1 MHNNDGAPFAFLAAR
16 ALHPSPLFV
25 RRLPYSHFAAEAQL
39 PLPPSRERER
49 PKAKHWEGEGELT
62 ATTFASENRLVPLP
76 LTLTLCPPGGKGI
89 ALRSRS
95 KRCVN
100 RIAAAW
106 GEGCKP
112 TLPLIAA
119 LAALLVPD
127 AASAA
132 DLNGA
137 ELAFPWALP
146 FFGILLSIALFPLL
160 AHEFWEHHL
169 GKIAA
174 VWAALV
180 IIPLFVLYGS
190 QTTVAT
196 LSHAILLEYI
206 PFILLLLALF
216 TVAGG
221 IVLRG
226 NLHGSP
232 AVNTGLLAMGTALAS
247 FTGTT
252 GAAMVMIRP
261 LLRANDDRKRNAHTV
276 IFFIFLVAN
285 IGGSLTPLGDP
296 PLFLGFLR
304 GVDFF
309 WTTEHLLSET
319 LFLSIVLLALF
330 FIIDTVIYRKDGHSK
345 PDPTPDDE
353 PLRLSGALNIV
364 LLGVIIGA
372 ILLSAAADLGTFH
385 MLGAE
390 VEIENVLR
398 DLVMIAVTFVS
409 LAVTPERD
417 RRANSFAWDPI
428 KEVAKLFAAIF
439 ITIIPVLA
447 MLSAGED
454 GIFAPIVALVTDEA
468 GNPNNAVYFWLTG
481 MLSALLDNA
490 PTYLVFFELAG
501 GDAQELMNAQAPT
514 LTAISAGAVFM
525 GALTYI
531 GNAPNF
537 MVYSMARRAKVE
549 MPGFFGYMLW
559 SCGILLPLFLV
570 LTFLFYR

>member
-1 MHNNDGAPFAFLAAR
+1 MRSASLILLAG
-16 ALHPSPLFV
+16 LLWP
-25 RRLPYSHFAAEAQL
+25 E
-39 PLPPSRERER
+39 
-49 PKAKHWEGEGELT
+49 T
-62 ATTFASENRLVPLP
+62 AY
-76 LTLTLCPPGGKGI
+76 
-89 ALRSRS
+89 
-95 KRCVN
+95 
-100 RIAAAW
+100 
-106 GEGCKP
+106 
-112 TLPLIAA
+112 
-119 LAALLVPD
+119 
-127 AASAA
+127 AA

-137 ELAFPWALP
+137 GLSFPWALP
-146 FFGILLSIALFPLL
+146 FLGILLSIALFPLL
-160 AHEFWEHHL
+160 AHDFWEHHL
-169 GKIAA
+169 GKIAGL
-174 VWAALV
+174 WAALI
-180 IIPLFVLYGS
+180 IIPLFALFDAG
-190 QTTVAT
+190 TAIAA
-196 LSHAILLEYI
+196 LSHAMILEYI

-232 AVNTGLLAMGTALAS
+232 AVNTSLLALGTALAS

-261 LLRANDDRKRNAHTV
+261 LLRANDDRKRNAHTI

-309 WTTEHLLSET
+309 WTTEHLLPET
-319 LFLSIVLLALF
+319 LFLSILLLALF
-330 FIIDTVIYRKDGHSK
+330 FVIDSIVYRQDGHSK

-353 PLRLSGALNIV
+353 PLRLYGTLNII

-372 ILLSAAADLGTFH
+372 ILLSASAELGTVH
-385 MLGAE
+385 ILGVDAE
-390 VEIENVLR
+390 IANILR

-409 LAVTPERD
+409 LAVTPKGD
-417 RRANSFAWDPI
+417 RRANTFSWDPI

-447 MLSAGED
+447 MLRSGSD
-454 GIFAPIVALVTDEA
+454 GIFAPIVALVTDAE
-468 GNPNNAVYFWLTG
+468 GNPSNPAYFWLTG
-481 MLSALLDNA
+481 MLSAFLDNA

-501 GDAQELMNAQAPT
+501 GDAPELMGPQAMT

-537 MVYSMARRAKVE
+537 MVYSMARRAKVK

-559 SCGILLPLFLV
+559 SCTILLPLFVL
-570 LTFLFYR
+570 LTFIFYM